1 MSFRNASTLMKSALV
16 SVVSTATLLLSF
28 GAAFAQQNTQADRR
42 NNQELFLNMGDEP
55 PSMDPNKGVD
65 AVSYFWLGHLFEG
78 LMTTD
83 KNGNIVPGTASH
95 VAVSDS
101 GKTYTFTIRPNAK
114 WHDGKKVTAKDYE
127 FAFQRLVDPAFAS
140 EYAFIAETAQ
150 ILNAKDVI
158 NKKKAVSELGA
169 KAVNDTTFVVKLENP
184 VAFFK
189 SLMVFQA
196 FFPVRKDIV
205 EKHGDKFA
213 TNVETIVGNGP
224 FKLVSWKKETSMRME
239 KASTY
244 WNASAVKLRAIE
256 APVMLKDVGAAFNN
270 FRTGGL
276 DMTGLDKERLETAQ
290 RERLQVKTFPDG
302 GVFFLEMNQRAG
314 KIFENKKLRQ
324 ALRIAISRRE
334 YISKVTGVPGDKPA
348 YGLVPDYMPGVAKTY
363 RQEGTLTY
371 RDGDINGAKKLIK
384 EYLAETKQT
393 KVPSFSILAGDSPNA
408 KKESE
413 YLQALLKNVFATEVK
428 IDSVPFKTRL
438 QKQRD
443 GQFDIVS
450 AGWGP
455 DYLDA
460 MTFMDL
466 FMTTNGNNHGGYS
479 NKAYDDLIAKA
490 QRSGDM
496 AERVK
501 LFIEAEQM
509 LVLND
514 SAIVPIIQRGRAYL
528 LAEGLQGVRRNQVG
542 QDPDLRFASWSGA
555 SAKK

>member
-1 MSFRNASTLMKSALV
+1 MLFSKASGNMKSVIAAAFASAALFV
-16 SVVSTATLLLSF
+16 SVSAQ
-28 GAAFAQQNTQADRR
+28 AQQNTQADRR
-42 NNQELFLNMGDEP
+42 NNQEVFLNMGDEP

-65 AVSYFWLGHLFEG
+65 SVSYFWLGHLFEG

-83 KNGNIVPGTASH
+83 KNGNIVPGAASN

-114 WHDGKKVTAKDYE
+114 WHDGKKVTAKDFEY
-127 FAFQRLVDPAFAS
+127 AFHRLVDPAFAS

-150 ILNAKDVI
+150 IANAADI
-158 NKKKAVSELGA
+158 IKKKKPVTELGA

-189 SLMVFQA
+189 SLMAFQA

-213 TNVETIVGNGP
+213 TNVDTIIGNGP

-244 WNASAVKLRAIE
+244 WNSAAIKLRAIE

-290 RERLQVKTFPDG
+290 RERLQVKTYADG

-314 KIFENKKLRQ
+314 KLFENKKLRQ
-324 ALRIAISRRE
+324 ALRTAISRRE

-348 YGLVPDYMPGVAKTY
+348 FGLVPDYMPGVNRTY
-363 RQEGTLTY
+363 RQEASLTY
-371 RDGDINGAKKLIK
+371 RDGDIVGAKKLIK
-384 EYLAETKQT
+384 EYLAETKQS
-393 KVPSFSILAGDSPNA
+393 KVPPFSILAGDSPNA

-413 YLQALLKNVFATEVK
+413 YLQALLKNVFGTEVK

-466 FMTTNGNNHGGYS
+466 FM
-479 NKAYDDLIAKA
+479 
-490 QRSGDM
+490 
-496 AERVK
+496 
-501 LFIEAEQM
+501 
-509 LVLND
+509 
-514 SAIVPIIQRGRAYL
+514 
-528 LAEGLQGVRRNQVG
+528 
-542 QDPDLRFASWSGA
+542 
-555 SAKK
+555 

>member
-1 MSFRNASTLMKSALV
+1 MFFSKASGNMKSVIATAFA
-16 SVVSTATLLLSF
+16 SATLFVSMN
-28 GAAFAQQNTQADRR
+28 AQAQQNTQADRR
-42 NNQELFLNMGDEP
+42 NNQEVFLNMGDEP

-65 AVSYFWLGHLFEG
+65 SVSYFWLGHLFEG

-83 KNGNIVPGTASH
+83 KNGNIVPGAASN

-114 WHDGKKVTAKDYE
+114 WHDGKKVTAKDFEY
-127 FAFQRLVDPAFAS
+127 AFQRLVDPAFAS

-150 ILNAKDVI
+150 IANAAEI
-158 NKKKAVSELGA
+158 IKKKKPVGELGA
-169 KAVNDTTFVVKLENP
+169 KATNDSTFVVNLENP

-189 SLMVFQA
+189 SLMAFQA

-205 EKHGDKFA
+205 EKNGDKFA
-213 TNVETIVGNGP
+213 TNVDTIIGNGP

-244 WNASAVKLRAIE
+244 WNAAAIKLRAIE

-290 RERLQVKTFPDG
+290 RERLQVKTYADG
-302 GVFFLEMNQRAG
+302 GVFFLEMNQRSG
-314 KIFENKKLRQ
+314 KLFENKKLRQ
-324 ALRIAISRRE
+324 ALRTAISRRE

-348 YGLVPDYMPGVAKTY
+348 FGLVPDYMPGVNRTY
-363 RQEGTLTY
+363 RQEAALNY
-371 RDGDINGAKKLIK
+371 RDGDIAGAKKLIK
-384 EYLAETKQT
+384 EYLAETKQS
-393 KVPSFSILAGDSPNA
+393 KVPPFSILAGDSPNA

-413 YLQALLKNVFATEVK
+413 YLQALLKNVFGTDVK

-479 NKAYDDLIAKA
+479 NKAFDELITKA
-490 QRSGDM
+490 QRSGSM

-501 LFIEAEQM
+501 LFQEAEKM
-509 LVLND
+509 LVVTD

-542 QDPDLRFASWSGA
+542 QDPDFRFASWSGA

>member
-1 MSFRNASTLMKSALV
+1 MFISRASDKMKSLIAVAIASSAIFV
-16 SVVSTATLLLSF
+16 S
-28 GAAFAQQNTQADRR
+28 AAAQAQQNTQADRR
-42 NNQELFLNMGDEP
+42 NNQEVFLNMGDEP

-65 AVSYFWLGHLFEG
+65 SVSYFWLGHLFEG
-78 LMTTD
+78 LMSTD
-83 KNGNIVPGTASH
+83 KNGNIVPGAAGQ

-101 GKTYTFTIRPNAK
+101 GKTYTFTIRPTAK
-114 WHDGKKVTAKDYE
+114 WHDGKKVTAKDFEY
-127 FAFQRLVDPAFAS
+127 AFQRLVDPAFAS

-150 ILNAKDVI
+150 ILNATDVI
-158 NKKKAVSELGA
+158 KKKKPVSELGA
-169 KAVNDTTFVVKLENP
+169 KAVNESTFVVKLENP

-189 SLMVFQA
+189 SLMAFQA

-213 TNVETIVGNGP
+213 TSVETIVGNGP

-244 WNASAVKLRAIE
+244 WNASSIKLRAIE

-290 RERLQVKTFPDG
+290 RERLQVKTYADG
-302 GVFFLEMNQRAG
+302 GVFFLEMNQRTG
-314 KIFENKKLRQ
+314 KLFENPKLRQ
-324 ALRIAISRRE
+324 ALRTAISRRE

-348 YGLVPDYMPGVAKTY
+348 FGLVPDYMPGVSRTY
-363 RQEGTLTY
+363 RQEAALTY
-371 RDGDINGAKKLIK
+371 RDGDIAGAKKLIK
-384 EYLAETKQT
+384 EYLAETKQS
-393 KVPSFSILAGDSPNA
+393 KVPGFSILAGDSPNA

-413 YLQALLKNVFATEVK
+413 YLQALLKNVFATDVK

-479 NKAYDDLIAKA
+479 NKTFDDLIIKA
-490 QRSGDM
+490 QRSGSM

-501 LFIEAEQM
+501 LFQEAERL
-509 LVLND
+509 LVVTE

-542 QDPDLRFASWSGA
+542 QDPDLRFASWTGA

>member
-1 MSFRNASTLMKSALV
+1 MFFSKATGNMKSVVAAALTSAALFV
-16 SVVSTATLLLSF
+16 SVSAQ
-28 GAAFAQQNTQADRR
+28 AQQNTQADRR
-42 NNQELFLNMGDEP
+42 NNQEVFLNMGDEP

-65 AVSYFWLGHLFEG
+65 SVSYFWLGHLFEG

-83 KNGNIVPGTASH
+83 KNGNIVPGAASN

-114 WHDGKKVTAKDYE
+114 WHDGKKVTAKDFEY
-127 FAFQRLVDPAFAS
+127 AFQRLVDPAFAS

-150 ILNAKDVI
+150 ILNAADVI
-158 NKKKAVSELGA
+158 KKKKPVSELGA
-169 KAVNDTTFVVKLENP
+169 KAVNDSTFVVKLENP

-189 SLMVFQA
+189 SLMAFQA

-213 TNVETIVGNGP
+213 TNVDTIIGNGP
-224 FKLVSWKKETSMRME
+224 FKLVSWRKETSMRME

-244 WNASAVKLRAIE
+244 WNAAAIKLRAIE

-290 RERLQVKTFPDG
+290 RERLQVKTYADG
-302 GVFFLEMNQRAG
+302 GVFFLEMNQRPG
-314 KIFENKKLRQ
+314 KLFENKKLRQ
-324 ALRIAISRRE
+324 ALRTAISRRE

-348 YGLVPDYMPGVAKTY
+348 FGLVPDYMPGVNRTY
-363 RQEGTLTY
+363 RQEAALTY
-371 RDGDINGAKKLIK
+371 RDGDLAGAKKLIK
-384 EYLAETKQT
+384 EYLAETKQS
-393 KVPSFSILAGDSPNA
+393 KVPPFSILAGDSPNA

-413 YLQALLKNVFATEVK
+413 YLQALLKNVFGTDVK

-479 NKAYDDLIAKA
+479 NKTFDELITKA
-490 QRSGDM
+490 QRSGSM

-501 LFIEAEQM
+501 LFQEAEKL
-509 LVLND
+509 LVVTD

-542 QDPDLRFASWSGA
+542 QDPDFRFASWSGA

>member
-1 MSFRNASTLMKSALV
+1 MA
-16 SVVSTATLLLSF
+16 
-28 GAAFAQQNTQADRR
+28 
-42 NNQELFLNMGDEP
+42 
-55 PSMDPNKGVD
+55 
-65 AVSYFWLGHLFEG
+65 
-78 LMTTD
+78 
-83 KNGNIVPGTASH
+83 
-95 VAVSDS
+95 
-101 GKTYTFTIRPNAK
+101 
-114 WHDGKKVTAKDYE
+114 
-127 FAFQRLVDPAFAS
+127 
-140 EYAFIAETAQ
+140 
-150 ILNAKDVI
+150 
-158 NKKKAVSELGA
+158 
-169 KAVNDTTFVVKLENP
+169 
-184 VAFFK
+184 
-189 SLMVFQA
+189 FQA

-213 TNVETIVGNGP
+213 TNVDTIIGNGP

-244 WNASAVKLRAIE
+244 WNSAAIKLRAIE

-290 RERLQVKTFPDG
+290 RERLQVKTYADG

-314 KIFENKKLRQ
+314 KLFENKKLRQ
-324 ALRIAISRRE
+324 ALRTAISRRE

-348 YGLVPDYMPGVAKTY
+348 FGLVPDYMPGVNRTY
-363 RQEGTLTY
+363 RQEASLTY
-371 RDGDINGAKKLIK
+371 RDGDIVGAKKLIK
-384 EYLAETKQT
+384 EYLAETKQS
-393 KVPSFSILAGDSPNA
+393 KVPPFSILAGDSPNA

-413 YLQALLKNVFATEVK
+413 YLQALLKNVFGTEVK

-466 FMTTNGNNHGGYS
+466 FMTTNGNNHGGYT
-479 NKAYDDLIAKA
+479 NKTFDELITKA
-490 QRSGDM
+490 QRSGSM

-501 LFIEAEQM
+501 LFQEAEKL
-509 LVLND
+509 LVVTD

-542 QDPDLRFASWSGA
+542 QDPDFRFASWSGA

>member
-1 MSFRNASTLMKSALV
+1 MFFGKSSLRRKSLAL
-16 SVVSTATLLLSF
+16 T
-28 GAAFAQQNTQADRR
+28 AFAAAVIASSLTAFAAPATQSDRR
-42 NNQELFLNMGDEP
+42 NNQEVYLNMGDEP

-65 AVSYFWLGHLFEG
+65 TVSYFWLGHLFEG

-95 VAVSDS
+95 VAVSDN
-101 GKTYTFTIRPNAK
+101 GKTYTFTIHPNAK
-114 WHDGKKVTAKDYE
+114 WHDGKKVTAKDFEY
-127 FAFQRLVDPAFAS
+127 AYQRLVDPAFAS

-150 ILNAKDVI
+150 ILNASDI
-158 NKKKAVSELGA
+158 IKKKKPVSELGA
-169 KAVNDTTFVVKLENP
+169 KAVNDSTFVVKLENP

-189 SLMVFQA
+189 SLTAFQA

-205 EKHGDKFA
+205 EKSGDKFA
-213 TNVETIVGNGP
+213 TSVDTIVGNGP

-244 WNASAVKLRAIE
+244 WNAAAIKLRAIE

-276 DMTGLDKERLETAQ
+276 DMTGLDKERLGIAQ
-290 RERLQVKTFPDG
+290 RERLQVKNYADG
-302 GVFFLEMNQRAG
+302 GVFFLEMNQRSG
-314 KIFENKKLRQ
+314 KLFANKKLRE
-324 ALRIAISRRE
+324 ALRIAINRRE
-334 YISKVTGVPGDKPA
+334 YINKITGVPGDKPA
-348 YGLVPDYMPGVAKTY
+348 FGLVPDYMPGSVKPY
-363 RQEGTLTY
+363 RQEAALTY
-371 RDGDINGAKKLIK
+371 RDGDLNTAKKLIK
-384 EYLAETKQT
+384 EYLTETKQT
-393 KVPSFSILAGDSPNA
+393 KVPAFSILAGDSPNA

-413 YLQALLKNVFATEVK
+413 YFQALFKNVFATDVK

-443 GQFDIVS
+443 GQFDVVS

-455 DYLDA
+455 DYLDP

-479 NKAYDDLIAKA
+479 NASFDALISKA
-490 QRSGDM
+490 QKSGSM

-501 LFIEAEQM
+501 LFRDAERQ
-509 LVLND
+509 LILTD
-514 SAIVPIIQRGRAYL
+514 SAVAPILQRGRAYL

>member
-1 MSFRNASTLMKSALV
+1 MLNSRAPIRLRSLATALAVGVAFSVFSISAS
-16 SVVSTATLLLSF
+16 
-28 GAAFAQQNTQADRR
+28 AQQTQADRR
-42 NNQELFLNMGDEP
+42 NNQEVYINMGDEP

-65 AVSYFWLGHLFEG
+65 SVSYFWLGHLFEG
-78 LMTTD
+78 LMSTD
-83 KNGNIVPGTASH
+83 KQGNIVPGTASK
-95 VAVSDS
+95 VVVTDG

-114 WHDGKKVTAKDYE
+114 WHDGKKVTAKDFEY
-127 FAFQRLVDPAFAS
+127 AFRRLVDPAFAS
-140 EYAFIAETAQ
+140 EYAFIAETGQ
-150 ILNAKDVI
+150 IKNAADI
-158 NKKKAVSELGA
+158 IRKKKPVSELGA
-169 KAVNDTTFVVKLENP
+169 KAVNDSTFVVTLENP
-184 VAFFK
+184 VAFFN
-189 SLMVFQA
+189 SLISFQA
-196 FFPVRKDIV
+196 FFPVRKDVV

-213 TNVETIVGNGP
+213 TNTETIVGNGP

-239 KASTY
+239 KANTY
-244 WNASAVKLRAIE
+244 WNASAVKLKAIE

-290 RERLQVKTFPDG
+290 RERLQVKTYADG
-302 GVFFLEMNQRAG
+302 AVFFLEMNQRAG
-314 KIFENKKLRQ
+314 KLFSNKKLRE
-324 ALRIAISRRE
+324 ALRIAVNRRE

-348 YGLVPDYMPGVAKTY
+348 YGLVPDYMPGVKRSY
-363 RQEGTLTY
+363 RQEAPLRY
-371 RDGDINGAKKLIK
+371 RDGDIAAAKKLIK
-384 EYLAETKQT
+384 QYLSETKQS
-393 KVPSFSILAGDSPNA
+393 KVPPFSILAGDSPNA

-413 YLQALLKNVFATEVK
+413 YMQAMLKGVFGTEVT

-466 FMTTNGNNHGGYS
+466 FTTSNGNNHGGYS
-479 NKAYDDLIAKA
+479 NKSFDDLIAKA
-490 QRSGDM
+490 QQSESMTVRVQLFKQ
-496 AERVK
+496 AET
-501 LFIEAEQM
+501 L
-509 LVLND
+509 LVNTD

-528 LAEGLQGVRRNQVG
+528 LAEGLNGVRRNQVG

-555 SAKK
+555 TAKK

>member
-1 MSFRNASTLMKSALV
+1 MFTRSALGLSRSALTTLV
-16 SVVSTATLLLSF
+16 AYATLTLSF
-28 GAAFAQQNTQADRR
+28 PAFAQQNTQADRR
-42 NNQELFLNMGDEP
+42 NNQEIFLNMGDEP

-65 AVSYFWLGHLFEG
+65 TVSYFWLGHLFEG

-101 GKTYTFTIRPNAK
+101 GRTYTFTIRPNAK
-114 WHDGKKVTAKDYE
+114 WHDGKKVTAKDFEY
-127 FAFQRLVDPAFAS
+127 AFRRLVDPVFAS
-140 EYAFIAETAQ
+140 EYSFIAVTAQ
-150 ILNAKDVI
+150 IQNAAEI
-158 NKKKAVSELGA
+158 IKKKKPVSELGA
-169 KAVNDTTFVVKLENP
+169 KAVNDSTFVVKLENP

-189 SLMVFQA
+189 SLMAFQA
-196 FFPVRKDIV
+196 FFPVRKDVV
-205 EKHGDKFA
+205 EKTGDKFA
-213 TNVETIVGNGP
+213 TAVDNIVGNGP
-224 FKLVSWKKETSMRME
+224 FKLVSWKKESSMRME

-244 WNASAVKLRAIE
+244 WNASSIKLRAIE

-276 DMTGLDKERLETAQ
+276 DITGLDKERLETAQ
-290 RERLQVKTFPDG
+290 RERLQVKTFADG
-302 GVFFLEMNQRAG
+302 GVFFLEMNQREG
-314 KIFENKKLRQ
+314 KLFANIKLRQ

-334 YISKVTGVPGDKPA
+334 YINKVTGVPGDKPA
-348 YGLVPDYMPGVAKTY
+348 FGLVPDYMPGASKTY
-363 RQEGTLTY
+363 RQEAALSY
-371 RDGDINGAKKLIK
+371 RDGDVAGAKKLIK
-384 EYLAETKQT
+384 EYLAETKQS
-393 KVPSFSILAGDSPNA
+393 KVPSFSILAGDSNNA

-413 YLQALLKNVFATEVK
+413 YMQALLKNVFETEVK

-450 AGWGP
+450 GGWGP

-466 FMTTNGNNHGGYS
+466 FTTTNDNNHGHYVS
-479 NKAYDDLIAKA
+479 KAFDDLIVKA
-490 QRSGDM
+490 QRSGSM
-496 AERVK
+496 SERVK
-501 LFIEAEQM
+501 LFQEAERL
-509 LVLND
+509 LVVTD

-542 QDPDLRFASWSGA
+542 QDPDLRFASWNGA

>member
-1 MSFRNASTLMKSALV
+1 MLFSKASGNMKSVIAAAFASAALFV
-16 SVVSTATLLLSF
+16 SVSAQ
-28 GAAFAQQNTQADRR
+28 AQQNTQADRR
-42 NNQELFLNMGDEP
+42 NNQEVFLNMGDEP

-65 AVSYFWLGHLFEG
+65 SVSYFWLGHLFEG

-83 KNGNIVPGTASH
+83 KNGNIVPGAASN

-114 WHDGKKVTAKDYE
+114 WHDGKKVTAKDFEY
-127 FAFQRLVDPAFAS
+127 AFHRLVDPAFAS

-150 ILNAKDVI
+150 IANAADI
-158 NKKKAVSELGA
+158 IKKKKPVTELGA

-189 SLMVFQA
+189 SLMAFQA

-213 TNVETIVGNGP
+213 TNVDTIIGNGP

-244 WNASAVKLRAIE
+244 WNSAAIKLRAIE

-290 RERLQVKTFPDG
+290 RERLQVKTYADG

-314 KIFENKKLRQ
+314 KLFENKKLRQ
-324 ALRIAISRRE
+324 ALRTAISRRE

-348 YGLVPDYMPGVAKTY
+348 FGLVPDYMPGVNRTY
-363 RQEGTLTY
+363 RQEASLTY
-371 RDGDINGAKKLIK
+371 RDGDIVGAKKLIK
-384 EYLAETKQT
+384 EYLAETKQS
-393 KVPSFSILAGDSPNA
+393 KVPPFSILAGDSPNA

-413 YLQALLKNVFATEVK
+413 YLQALLKNVFGTEVK

-466 FMTTNGNNHGGYS
+466 FMTTNGNNHGGYT
-479 NKAYDDLIAKA
+479 NKTFDELITKA
-490 QRSGDM
+490 QRSGSM

-501 LFIEAEQM
+501 LFQEAEKL
-509 LVLND
+509 LVVTD

-542 QDPDLRFASWSGA
+542 QDPDFRFASWSGA

>member
-1 MSFRNASTLMKSALV
+1 MFFSKASGNMKSVIATAFA
-16 SVVSTATLLLSF
+16 SATLFVSMN
-28 GAAFAQQNTQADRR
+28 AQAQQNTQADRR
-42 NNQELFLNMGDEP
+42 NNQEVFLNMGDEP

-65 AVSYFWLGHLFEG
+65 SVSYFWLGHLFEG

-83 KNGNIVPGTASH
+83 KNGNIVPGAASN

-114 WHDGKKVTAKDYE
+114 WHDGKKVTAKDFEY
-127 FAFQRLVDPAFAS
+127 AFQRLVDPAFAS

-150 ILNAKDVI
+150 IANAAEI
-158 NKKKAVSELGA
+158 IKKKKPVGELGA
-169 KAVNDTTFVVKLENP
+169 KATNDSTFVVKLENP

-189 SLMVFQA
+189 SLMAFQA

-205 EKHGDKFA
+205 EKNGDKFA
-213 TNVETIVGNGP
+213 TNVDTIIGNGP

-244 WNASAVKLRAIE
+244 WNAAAIKLRAIE

-290 RERLQVKTFPDG
+290 RERLQVKTYADG
-302 GVFFLEMNQRAG
+302 GVFFLEMNQRSG
-314 KIFENKKLRQ
+314 KLFENKKLRQ
-324 ALRIAISRRE
+324 ALRTAISRRE

-348 YGLVPDYMPGVAKTY
+348 FGLVPDYMPGVNRTY
-363 RQEGTLTY
+363 RQEAALNY
-371 RDGDINGAKKLIK
+371 RDGDIAGAKKLIK
-384 EYLAETKQT
+384 EYLAETKQS
-393 KVPSFSILAGDSPNA
+393 KVPPFSILAGDSPNA

-413 YLQALLKNVFATEVK
+413 YLQALLKNVFGTDVK

-479 NKAYDDLIAKA
+479 NKAFDELITKA
-490 QRSGDM
+490 QRSGSM

-501 LFIEAEQM
+501 LFQEAEKM
-509 LVLND
+509 LVVTD

-542 QDPDLRFASWSGA
+542 QDPDFRFASWSGA